1 MKKIE
6 AIIRTFKLDDVKDA
20 LGRIGISGMTI
31 TEVKGVGRQWGR
43 IEGLPVELYGGMSLL
58 AKVKIEIVVPD
69 RMVDLVIETI
79 INSARTGRPGDGKIF
94 VFDIDEVVRIRTGE
108 IGEEACF

>member
-20 LGRIGISGMTI
+20 LGRIGISGITV
-31 TEVKGVGRQWGR
+31 TEVRGVGRQWGR
-43 IEGLPVELYGGMSLL
+43 IEGMDMFSTAGNLMS
-58 AKVKIEIVVPD
+58 KVKLEIIVPD
-69 RMVDLVIETI
+69 RLVELVLETI

-94 VFDIDEVVRIRTGE
+94 VMDVEEAVRIRTGE
-108 IGEEACF
+108 VGDEACL